1 MHSADRER
9 EKKRNDALLSTQK
22 EDLIL
27 VGGCIFKFFFLARRK
42 EKNEGIEGM
51 NVPGKE
57 ELGNVGWKNKVLK
70 EEIP

>member
-1 MHSADRER
+1 MERCSAEHT
-9 EKKRNDALLSTQK
+9 K
-22 EDLIL
+22 
-27 VGGCIFKFFFLARRK
+27 GGLDSCWWVHFQFFFFFARGK